1 VFRRVKWQKSDNK
14 MEVSKLSKVDPGGK
28 VLWSEEYMNVDAV
41 AERKKGAY
49 ARSGSSSY
57 VF

>member
-1 VFRRVKWQKSDNK
+1 MVGLAKK
-14 MEVSKLSKVDPGGK
+14 KLQITHKICL
-28 VLWSEEYMNVDAV
+28 LWSEEYMNVDAV